1 MPEQGVDTPITEE
14 GKFAVASTRCVYCD
28 ATLQPNSMFCLECG
42 QLIPQSEKPPVPA
55 QFSPGAASAP
65 AVQHQAAPRATSAVD
80 PVPLPGTLPW
90 QQRGTA
96 EPDAPVAKAAP
107 VEVRQ
112 HLSRAELVFST
123 GQRVR
128 IAGNAVIGRKP
139 AQTAQATGAQA
150 IEVEDDTRS
159 MSRVHLFLE
168 LNDGVLVAGDAGSSN
183 GSGVQRDGV
192 LTPLESGGPKV
203 EVHPGDTVWVG
214 DVNFVIHSA

>member
-1 MPEQGVDTPITEE
+1 MPRSSTKGSSP
-14 GKFAVASTRCVYCD
+14 VASTRCVYCD

-42 QLIPQSEKPPVPA
+42 QLIPQSAKPPVPA
-55 QFSPGAASAP
+55 QFSPGASPAAAAPQQKAP
-65 AVQHQAAPRATSAVD
+65 AAVSAVE

-96 EPDAPVAKAAP
+96 QPEAPAAKPAAA
-107 VEVRQ
+107 VEVRP
-112 HLSRAELVFST
+112 HLTRAELVFST

-128 IAGNAVIGRKP
+128 ISGNAVIGRKP

-168 LNDGVLVAGDAGSSN
+168 LHDGVLVVGDAGSSN
-183 GSGVQRDGV
+183 GSGVQRNGV
-192 LTPLESGGPKV
+192 LVRLESGGSKV
-203 EVHPGDTVWVG
+203 EVGPGVTVWVG
-214 DVNFVIHSA
+214 DVNFVIHAA

>member
-1 MPEQGVDTPITEE
+1 M
-14 GKFAVASTRCVYCD
+14 
-28 ATLQPNSMFCLECG
+28 
-42 QLIPQSEKPPVPA
+42 PA